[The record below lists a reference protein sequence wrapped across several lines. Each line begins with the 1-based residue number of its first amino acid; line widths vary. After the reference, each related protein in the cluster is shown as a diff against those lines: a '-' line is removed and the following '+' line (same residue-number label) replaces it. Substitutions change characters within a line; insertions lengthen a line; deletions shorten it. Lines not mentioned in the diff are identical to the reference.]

1 MPLTDDG
8 WVTITQDEALKIAK
22 SDIQKY
28 MGIETDVSDGSA
40 MGRLALM
47 YANRIVEYDNS
58 AQNVYDNN
66 FWQTAS
72 GVSMDRLATSIGI
85 QRHQAQYA
93 QVDLQIKGKPGY
105 LIPAQTEFMTD
116 NGDSFLSDE
125 DIQLDQA
132 GNALVSAHSSDAASY
147 TNVDANT
154 IINQA
159 NPVDEIDAVNNDMP
173 ASGGADLESDYDFRI
188 RGNINKNSPEN
199 PTVGGIRT
207 ALINVNGVTS
217 VTVQNNQS
225 KSTDEHGNP
234 PNSIHIY
241 VVGGTDDDIANKL
254 VDVLAGGAST
264 VGKINKTVMVAN
276 NPVIVSFDRAQ
287 QKTLSFKIDINSGN
301 GYDDD
306 AVKQA
311 IQDYV
316 SSFEMGDKVILNK
329 LYPYL
334 YQLLGVN
341 QVNSIEISQDG
352 NNYSSEDL
360 QLEQYEFAL
369 THNQNIEVTAHG

>member
-159 NPVDEIDAVNNDMP
+159 NPVDEIDTVNNDMP
-173 ASGGADLESDYDFRI
+173 ASGGSDLESDYDFRI

-254 VDVLAGGAST
+254 VNVLAGGAST
-264 VGKINKTVMVAN
+264 VGKITKTVMVAN

-352 NNYSSEDL
+352 NNYSSQDL

-369 THNQNIEVTAHG
+369 THNQNIEVIAHG

>member
-28 MGIETDVSDGSA
+28 MGIETNVSDGSA

-159 NPVDEIDAVNNDMP
+159 NPVDEIDTVNNDMP

>member
-159 NPVDEIDAVNNDMP
+159 NPVDEIDTVNNDMP